1 MLSKDPDLEKET
13 PSIEAPPCKEKCSNL
28 LVKPNESS
36 TVLTS
41 TRTTTTG
48 VTTSTETT
56 EESTTMVST
65 TETLTNATR
74 HHNTTSETEEN
85 FTEVS
90 DISQKNWNKS
100 ILILNTKEPTNR
112 PQLYTPTLDRIGRI
126 LLQLVLRADGLG
138 ASHF

>member
-13 PSIEAPPCKEKCSNL
+13 PIIEAPPCKEKCSNL
-28 LVKPNESS
+28 VVKPNESS

-41 TRTTTTG
+41 TTR
-48 VTTSTETT
+48 
-56 EESTTMVST
+56 VST

-74 HHNTTSETEEN
+74 HHNTTSIAKEN
-85 FTEVS
+85 FTETF
-90 DISQKNWNKS
+90 DIGQKIRNKS

-126 LLQLVLRADGLG
+126 LLQLLKG
-138 ASHF
+138 